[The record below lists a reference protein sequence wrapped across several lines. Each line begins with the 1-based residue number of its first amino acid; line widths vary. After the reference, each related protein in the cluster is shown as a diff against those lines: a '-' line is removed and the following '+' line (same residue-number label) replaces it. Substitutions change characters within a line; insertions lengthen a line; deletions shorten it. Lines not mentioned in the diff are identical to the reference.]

1 MAKLKTD
8 LINASDLAA
17 FAANDSD
24 FAFEL
29 RVLRQLRELG
39 FHCEHSGTYEDPVS
53 GKLRQ
58 FDLRANKSFA
68 GVRVALAAEC
78 KNVRQYHP
86 LLLSAV
92 PRTEA
97 ESFHDCIEVSPPS
110 PYGHWSSCNRLSG
123 CDSVYPV
130 GEGVGKKTDQVGR
143 ESATAGELVSDDS
156 ETFEKLNQAVNSSRD
171 LVRSYGSPSLSQPQN
186 RRVIMPVLIV
196 PDGVLWQVD
205 YATDGTMVTN
215 PRIIPA
221 TTLFLGRSWEFD
233 RGDGVQVRYSMS
245 HLEIWTPAG
254 LNSRIQTLSN
264 RFTL

>member
-29 RVLRQLRELG
+29 RVLRQLRDLG

-58 FDLRANKSFA
+58 FDLRANKRLA
-68 GVRVALAAEC
+68 GVRLALAAEC
-78 KNVRQYHP
+78 KNVRPHHP

-97 ESFHDCIEVSPPS
+97 ESFHECIDVSPPS
-110 PYGHWSSCNRLSG
+110 SYGRSSKRARLSG
-123 CDSVYPV
+123 CDSVYLV

-143 ESATAGELVSDDS
+143 ESAPSGELVSDDS

-171 LVRSYGSPSLSQPQN
+171 LIRYYGSPSLPPPD

-196 PDGVLWQVD
+196 PDGVLWQID
-205 YATDGTMVTN
+205 YGPDGTTTTN
-215 PRIIPA
+215 PRLVPA
-221 TTLFLGRSWEFD
+221 TTLFLGRSWDFD
-233 RGDGVQVRYSMS
+233 RGDGLQVPYSMS

-254 LNSRIQTLSN
+254 LASRIETLSN
-264 RFTL
+264 RFAF